1 MNANT
6 EVECALS
13 RSFCKLTA
21 FRQFGEAL
29 PMLFLLRRK
38 GITTKRKKKERKKK
52 EEINKKDSPQ
62 LLVLPEVREAAPR
75 QSLSQQPH
83 CVTFIAENIGSGV

>member
-6 EVECALS
+6 EVEYALS

-38 GITTKRKKKERKKK
+38 GITTKRKKKRKKEK
-52 EEINKKDSPQ
+52 RRNK
-62 LLVLPEVREAAPR
+62 
-75 QSLSQQPH
+75 
-83 CVTFIAENIGSGV
+83 